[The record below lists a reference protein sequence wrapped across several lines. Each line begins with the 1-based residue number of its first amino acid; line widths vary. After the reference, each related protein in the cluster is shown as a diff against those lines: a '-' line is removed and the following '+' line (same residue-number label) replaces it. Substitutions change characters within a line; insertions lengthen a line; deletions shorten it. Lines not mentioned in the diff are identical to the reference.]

1 MLNPSQPILDV
12 RRLTVH
18 FPMRSGIFRRK
29 SGVVHAA
36 DDVSFQIEPGKTLGL
51 VGESGCGKTTVG
63 RAVLGLYRPTS
74 GEVRFE
80 GRVLAKLGRREMKGI
95 RRNMQMIFQDPFESL
110 DSRQTVADIVA
121 EPLEIHRIGN
131 SEERRERVLE
141 LLYKVGLSPDS
152 LIRFPHEFSGGQR
165 QRIGIARAIAL
176 NPRLLVCDEPVSA
189 LDVSI
194 QSQVLNLLLSLQEQM
209 GLSYLFIAHNLSVV
223 KHMSDTIAVM
233 YLGNIVE
240 VAAAQ
245 DIYKTPLH
253 PYTRALIS
261 AIPVPVPGARKER
274 RILKGDLPSPICP
287 PVGCRF
293 HTRCSMAV
301 ERCRNQRPVLREI
314 ETEKP
319 GGVHQVAC
327 HRAEEVG

>member
-1 MLNPSQPILDV
+1 MSPFDPILEV

-18 FPMRSGIFRRK
+18 FPVRGGIFRRK
-29 SGVVHAA
+29 TGVVHAA
-36 DDVSFQIEPGKTLGL
+36 DGVSFWIEPGKTLGL

-63 RAVLGLYRPTS
+63 RAALGLYKPTS
-74 GEVRFE
+74 GEVRFQ
-80 GRVLAKLGRREMKGI
+80 GRVLSELKRREMKEI

-110 DSRQTVADIVA
+110 DGRQTVGDIIA
-121 EPLEIHRIGN
+121 EPFEIHGVGN
-131 SEERRERVLE
+131 GRERREWVLA
-141 LLYKVGLSPDS
+141 LLSKVGLSPDA

-176 NPRLLVCDEPVSA
+176 NPRLLICDEPVSA

-223 KHMSDTIAVM
+223 KHMSDNIAVM

-240 VAAAQ
+240 LASAL

-253 PYTRALIS
+253 PYTRSLIS
-261 AIPVPVPGARKER
+261 AIPIPVPGVRKEK
-274 RILKGDLPSPICP
+274 RILKGDLPSPIHP
-287 PVGCRF
+287 PDGCRF
-293 HTRCSMAV
+293 HTRCPMV
-301 ERCRNQRPVLREI
+301 VPRCRIEKPVLREI
-314 ETEKP
+314 GAGGP
-319 GGVHQVAC
+319 GSVHQVAC
-327 HRAEEVG
+327 HRAEEVI